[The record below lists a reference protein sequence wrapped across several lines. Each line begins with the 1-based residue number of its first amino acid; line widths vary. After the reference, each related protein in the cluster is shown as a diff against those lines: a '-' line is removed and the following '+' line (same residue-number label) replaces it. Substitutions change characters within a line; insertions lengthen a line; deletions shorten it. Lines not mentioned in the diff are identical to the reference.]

1 MGPNLHSKRA
11 RAWRVGLI
19 PKESAFMEKESPN
32 HAIRQPN
39 PLGDIDL
46 SIMREGMHGE
56 RVSPSLD
63 PREHAYGESF
73 A

>member
-1 MGPNLHSKRA
+1 
-11 RAWRVGLI
+11 
-19 PKESAFMEKESPN
+19 MEKESPN